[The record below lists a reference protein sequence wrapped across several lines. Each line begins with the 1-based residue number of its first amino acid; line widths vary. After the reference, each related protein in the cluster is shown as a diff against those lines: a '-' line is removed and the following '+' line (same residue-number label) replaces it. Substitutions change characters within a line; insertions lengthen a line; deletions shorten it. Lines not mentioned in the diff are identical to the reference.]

1 MGLSSKRPHSRN
13 YSVNKKRTTSGD
25 KVKNALK
32 HYDKLQARIKVEWET
47 KWLKNALDFVSAK
60 LKKFSVTPNKK

>member
-13 YSVNKKRTTSGD
+13 YSVNKKRTNSGS

-32 HYDKLQARIKVEWET
+32 HYDKLQARIKVE
-47 KWLKNALDFVSAK
+47 
-60 LKKFSVTPNKK
+60 